1 MGCVFWTLDADGEAA
16 GSICS
21 KSIQIFTS
29 RSFLTREHSRSL
41 KNTYFWPQLS
51 KFRNTS
57 EMKREKVEMKNEFGQ
72 LQAMSMLL
80 TFSTRMGRSDHPSS
94 KISTYFK
101 QVEFDR
107 IVTNEMFEHM
117 KNYDRLFE
125 KVSKWLKP
133 ETGLLFIHVFCHR
146 NYPYQFK
153 VKSSNN
159 ADWMAKNYF
168 TGGSMPSYGQFDRV
182 VLVDFN
188 DFLDTFLFFQRNLR
202 IQNTW
207 VMNGTHYS
215 KVIISRFS

>member
-1 MGCVFWTLDADGEAA
+1 
-16 GSICS
+16 
-21 KSIQIFTS
+21 
-29 RSFLTREHSRSL
+29 
-41 KNTYFWPQLS
+41 
-51 KFRNTS
+51 
-57 EMKREKVEMKNEFGQ
+57 
-72 LQAMSMLL
+72 
-80 TFSTRMGRSDHPSS
+80 
-94 KISTYFK
+94 
-101 QVEFDR
+101 
-107 IVTNEMFEHM
+107 MFEHM

-168 TGGSMPSYGQFDRV
+168 TGGSMPSYGQFDRA

-188 DFLDTFLFFQRNLR
+188 EFLDTFLFFQRNLR

-207 VMNGTHYS
+207 MMNGIHYS
-215 KVIISRFS
+215 KVKNSRFS

>member
-1 MGCVFWTLDADGEAA
+1 
-16 GSICS
+16 
-21 KSIQIFTS
+21 
-29 RSFLTREHSRSL
+29 
-41 KNTYFWPQLS
+41 
-51 KFRNTS
+51 
-57 EMKREKVEMKNEFGQ
+57 MKREKEEMKSEFDQ

-80 TFSTRMGRSDHPSS
+80 TFSTRMERSGPPPTDFL
-94 KISTYFK
+94 TLFQ

-168 TGGSMPSYGQFDRV
+168 TGGSMPSYGQF
-182 VLVDFN
+182 
-188 DFLDTFLFFQRNLR
+188 
-202 IQNTW
+202 
-207 VMNGTHYS
+207 
-215 KVIISRFS
+215 